1 MRKTLGDYNIEK
13 SSSSDLNNI
22 SWSQKK
28 LNEDKKPRKKKIVKE
43 GQICLLYT
51 SPSPRDRG

>member
-22 SWSQKK
+22 SWSQK
-28 LNEDKKPRKKKIVKE
+28 NQKKENKPKKKKIVAKNR
-43 GQICLLYT
+43 QQT
-51 SPSPRDRG
+51 KKNQ